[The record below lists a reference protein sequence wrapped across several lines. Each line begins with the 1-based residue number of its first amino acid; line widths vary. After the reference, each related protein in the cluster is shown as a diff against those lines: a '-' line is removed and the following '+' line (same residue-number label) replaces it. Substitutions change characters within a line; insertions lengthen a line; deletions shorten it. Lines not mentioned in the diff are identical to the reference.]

1 MFEVKKFEAKR
12 LGFERRRHASARPRC
27 AEAPFRGAGRTPPR
41 RRPRSEPSAWSV
53 PPEDEPARP
62 APGRA
67 AGLGGTVMTTATET
81 GFAALSITEAAAAQ
95 ENGERQNVRL
105 RGELGIG
112 AFGVNAVRA
121 VAAGT
126 RVIGEHDEAGPGSDG
141 HEELYIVLSGHAV
154 FTVAGEQVDA
164 PLGTAVFVRD
174 PELRR
179 SAVAKEDG
187 TLVVAVGAPAGKP
200 FTPTPG
206 EAMRDFLEPYNAKDY
221 AAALKIGRGI
231 LHRYPGNPL
240 ALYNIACM
248 EALLG
253 AKDDALKHLGE
264 ALAGS
269 DRLREN
275 ARTDDDFASLRGDP
289 QFEEL
294 IAS

>member
-1 MFEVKKFEAKR
+1 
-12 LGFERRRHASARPRC
+12 
-27 AEAPFRGAGRTPPR
+27 
-41 RRPRSEPSAWSV
+41 
-53 PPEDEPARP
+53 
-62 APGRA
+62 
-67 AGLGGTVMTTATET
+67 MTTATET

>member
-1 MFEVKKFEAKR
+1 
-12 LGFERRRHASARPRC
+12 
-27 AEAPFRGAGRTPPR
+27 
-41 RRPRSEPSAWSV
+41 
-53 PPEDEPARP
+53 
-62 APGRA
+62 
-67 AGLGGTVMTTATET
+67 MTTATET

-221 AAALKIGRGI
+221 AAALEIGRGI

>member
-1 MFEVKKFEAKR
+1 V
-12 LGFERRRHASARPRC
+12 
-27 AEAPFRGAGRTPPR
+27 
-41 RRPRSEPSAWSV
+41 V
-53 PPEDEPARP
+53 
-62 APGRA
+62 
-67 AGLGGTVMTTATET
+67 TTATET
-81 GFAALSITEAAAAQ
+81 GFAALSIIEAAAAQ

-105 RGELGIG
+105 RPELGIG

-121 VAAGT
+121 AAAGT
-126 RVIGEHDEAGPGSDG
+126 SVIGEHDEAGPGSDG

-154 FTVAGEQVDA
+154 FTVAGEEVDA
-164 PLGTAVFVRD
+164 PHGTAVFVRD

-179 SAVAKEDG
+179 SAVAKGDG

-200 FTPTPG
+200 FTITPG
-206 EAMRDFLEPYNAKDY
+206 EAMRDFFEPYNAKDY
-221 AAALKIGRGI
+221 AAALEIGRGI
-231 LHRYPGNPL
+231 LHRYPGNAL

-253 AKDDALKHLGE
+253 TKDEALKHLGE

-275 ARTDDDFASLRGDP
+275 ARTDDDFVSLRGDP
-289 QFEEL
+289 RFEEL